1 MWRLKNKLSII
12 GIIVFLL
19 GTQTVYTQNT
29 EKDIEDVYLEIRAE
43 RLNDDFYMIKYD
55 NSKNE
60 AYIGLKSFFFFLQLF
75 SLDVNTQNYTVS
87 GMINGKDI
95 STRFTQDNK

>member
-29 EKDIEDVYLEIRAE
+29 EKDIEDVYLEI
-43 RLNDDFYMIKYD
+43 K
-55 NSKNE
+55 
-60 AYIGLKSFFFFLQLF
+60 
-75 SLDVNTQNYTVS
+75 
-87 GMINGKDI
+87 
-95 STRFTQDNK
+95 